1 MIEPLVL
8 LERFPRLATLS
19 NKGRLAALATVVMVP
34 PGAVL
39 FREGDV
45 SDAVLLVAEGRVA
58 LSMRFP
64 GRPEVAM
71 LTVGNGEMLGWS
83 GLKPGA
89 RRVASG
95 RVVEAVTLLEF
106 PAAAL
111 HALCE
116 ADHDV
121 GYALMRFGFEEVSLR
136 LHDTR
141 LQLLDMFARQDA

>member
-1 MIEPLVL
+1 MHP
-8 LERFPRLATLS
+8 FDHGGPWH
-19 NKGRLAALATVVMVP
+19 
-34 PGAVL
+34 
-39 FREGDV
+39 
-45 SDAVLLVAEGRVA
+45 AVLLVAEGRVA

-71 LTVGNGEMLGWS
+71 LTVGSGEMLGWS